1 MTDYSTLLNPE
12 QCAAATATDGP
23 LLVLAAAGTG
33 KTRTLVYRVAHL
45 IEKGVPA
52 DSLLLLTFTNRAA
65 SEMLERAKAVAGP
78 SVGHLWSG
86 TFHHVCNR
94 FLRRFSDR
102 LGYQNN
108 FAILDQ
114 DDALSVLNTC
124 MKELGFARKD
134 FPKKEIIASLISSAT
149 NRMLSLTEYLDS
161 CSKALDANPA
171 DILRIAQR
179 YAERKLTEN
188 MMDFDDMLV
197 NGLRLLQEHEDIRTY
212 YQQKF
217 RHVLVDEYQDTN
229 ILQALMVDILAGH
242 HRNIMAVGD
251 DMQCIYTWRGADF
264 NNIREFSKRWPDCR
278 IIKIEQN
285 YRSTPDILR
294 IANACAAKAPQEF
307 KKTLRSTRP
316 ARNKPRV
323 LILRDGDEQ
332 SRAIISMVQHYL
344 DDGYSLSDMAILYR
358 AHFHSIE
365 LQMALARTRLPYV
378 ITSGLGVFEQAHVKD
393 VLAFLRVCENPRD
406 YLAFTRLMGML
417 AGVGEKTVEALWS
430 KLGGSFETRSPE
442 MRAKLVSLLKPA
454 ARGQW
459 QGIDRLFADY
469 HAEGLNMRGTE
480 AIERFCET
488 FYNTYLHRAYENPEK
503 REEDIHELALQVT
516 KSKGGVAAFLQ
527 EVALLTNIDR
537 EYEKMEANNE
547 PTLHLST
554 VHQAKGLEW
563 KIVFMIWVSEGM
575 FPSSRSLEETG
586 SDEEERRLFYVAV
599 TRAKDEL
606 ILCSP
611 GMRKMRDGGMFFCKP
626 SPFVKEIP
634 RECIRESF
642 GIR

>member
-12 QCAAATATDGP
+12 QCAAATAEDGP

-52 DSLLLLTFTNRAA
+52 ESLLLLTFTNRAA
-65 SEMLERAKAVAGP
+65 KEMLERAKAVAGP

-94 FLRRFSDR
+94 FLRRFADR

-114 DDALSVLNTC
+114 DDAVSVLNTC
-124 MKELGFARKD
+124 MKELGYVRKD
-134 FPKKEIIASLISSAT
+134 FPKKEVIASLISSAA
-149 NRMLSLTEYLDS
+149 NRMLSVQEYLDS
-161 CSKALDANPA
+161 SSKALEASPS
-171 DILRIAQR
+171 DIVRIAQR
-179 YAERKLTEN
+179 YQERKLTEN

-197 NGLRLLQEHEDIRTY
+197 NGLRLLKEHEEVRNI

-229 ILQALMVDILAGH
+229 LLQAQMVDLLAAH

-264 NNIREFSKRWPDCR
+264 NNIREFSKRWPDSR

-294 IANACAAKAPQEF
+294 IANACAAKAPEAF
-307 KKTLRSTRP
+307 KKTLRSTRES
-316 ARNKPRV
+316 RNKPRV

-332 SRAIISMVQHYL
+332 SRAIISMVQRYL

-417 AGVGEKTVEALWS
+417 SGVGEKTVEVLWS

-442 MRAKLVSLLKPA
+442 MRAKLVALLKPT

-459 QGIDRLFADY
+459 QGVDRLFADY
-469 HAEGLNMRGTE
+469 HAEGLNLWGTE

-488 FYNTYLHRAYENPEK
+488 FYTTYLHRAYENPEK

-516 KSKGGVAAFLQ
+516 KSQGGVSAFLQ

-537 EYEKMEANNE
+537 EYEKLAANNE

-563 KIVFMIWVSEGM
+563 KVVFVIWVSEGM
-575 FPSSRSLEETG
+575 FPSSRSLEESG
-586 SDEEERRLFYVAV
+586 NDEEERRLFYVAV

-606 ILCSP
+606 VLCAPS
-611 GMRKMRDGGMFFCKP
+611 MRKMRDGGVFFCKP
-626 SPFVKEIP
+626 SPFIKEIP
-634 RECIRESF
+634 RENIRESY
-642 GIR
+642 GNR